1 MDISQFNKNLG
12 TKIKKANIF
21 ESQNDF
27 KEAIRLWVE
36 ISEMILKASKD
47 RSLNVSYRSM
57 LIKKTEQILA
67 HIRDLKSNLPEVRD
81 YTIPMEILNEQPSIE
96 HEIDSTEETTIEQSK
111 KPSSSPTIIEDSEIA
126 NLPIGFKEIK
136 PTQDFTIITPHD
148 PSIVKQRLEDADKM
162 DEFFKS
168 TSKKSIQQP
177 GDENIPPPTTS
188 IKLERFNEEGDLIC
202 FACGSNNPKGAQK
215 CKDCGSKLT

>member
-126 NLPIGFKEIK
+126 NFCDTVVNCYGSYILGY
-136 PTQDFTIITPHD
+136 ITY
-148 PSIVKQRLEDADKM
+148 I
-162 DEFFKS
+162 
-168 TSKKSIQQP
+168 
-177 GDENIPPPTTS
+177 
-188 IKLERFNEEGDLIC
+188 
-202 FACGSNNPKGAQK
+202 
-215 CKDCGSKLT
+215 